1 MFTFPPLID
10 ATFVSRPNR
19 YLIVARRKGR
29 LIEAACRDP
38 GRLDWLLR
46 SGMPLRLRPATTEGR
61 RTAFDV
67 VLARAEGIWVSLVP
81 TLANRLF
88 EDAIT
93 GGRVPGLA
101 RARILQREHAHGG
114 SRFDF
119 LLQCRGRAVLTEI
132 KSVGLV
138 ERGRALFPDAPTAR
152 GARHVRELAA
162 YTRTG
167 GSALL
172 AFVVQR
178 DDARAVAPH
187 ANLDPD
193 FTEALVDARLAG
205 VRLLGFLSRVDERGA
220 AIIGRLP
227 VSVPR

>member
-1 MFTFPPLID
+1 M
-10 ATFVSRPNR
+10 S
-19 YLIVARRKGR
+19 
-29 LIEAACRDP
+29 
-38 GRLDWLLR
+38 LL
-46 SGMPLRLRPATTEGR
+46 
-61 RTAFDV
+61 
-67 VLARAEGIWVSLVP
+67 P

-88 EDAIT
+88 EDAVAQ
-93 GGRVPGLA
+93 GRAPGLA
-101 RARILQREHAHGG
+101 RARILRREHAYGG

-119 LLQCRGRAVLTEI
+119 LLQSRGRAVLTEV

-152 GARHVRELAA
+152 GARHVRELRDYARA
-162 YTRTG
+162 G

-187 ANLDPD
+187 ADLDPD
-193 FTEALVDARLAG
+193 FTEALVDARRAG

-220 AIIGRLP
+220 TIIGRLP
-227 VSVPR
+227 VRLPR